1 MDDHRYLRFGDAIK
15 AAFHIDNEEKRDIV
29 VDYLIKNLQEHV
41 ETRIERGV
49 RLLKHIV
56 SMLVA
61 VTFSV
66 LLIWLLYD
74 SYQAGNYDFFKML
87 LSSSLAG
94 IVIGSVATYFIK
106 K

>member
-1 MDDHRYLRFGDAIK
+1 MDDHKYLRFGNAIK
-15 AAFHIDNEEKRDIV
+15 AAFHIHNENKRDIV
-29 VDYLIKNLQEHV
+29 VDYLIRNLQEHV
-41 ETRIERGV
+41 ETDVERGI
-49 RLLKHIV
+49 RLFGHCV
-56 SMLVA
+56 SILVA
-61 VTFSV
+61 AAFSI

-74 SYQAGNYDFFKML
+74 SYKAEHFDFFKML